1 MRYEFEMITT
11 EKIYFVIILIF
22 NGIFLY
28 FFRNTIAFEIN
39 YVYENVQK

>member
-11 EKIYFVIILIF
+11 EKIYFAIILILKVC
-22 NGIFLY
+22 FLY
-28 FFRNTIAFEIN
+28 FFRYTIAFEIN